1 MYEILHYTISM
12 TRANP
17 KLRNFKEDSSA
28 DLYGQ
33 EKAVGT
39 FLMSQKFE
47 KSTHDAFFIRQKV
60 NY

>member
-1 MYEILHYTISM
+1 M
-12 TRANP
+12 TRANS
-17 KLRNFKEDSSA
+17 KLHNFKEDSSV

-33 EKAVGT
+33 EKVVGT

-47 KSTHDAFFIRQKV
+47 KSTHYAFFIKQKV

>member
-1 MYEILHYTISM
+1 M

-39 FLMSQKFE
+39 FLMSRKFE
-47 KSTHDAFFIRQKV
+47 KSTHDAFFIKQKV